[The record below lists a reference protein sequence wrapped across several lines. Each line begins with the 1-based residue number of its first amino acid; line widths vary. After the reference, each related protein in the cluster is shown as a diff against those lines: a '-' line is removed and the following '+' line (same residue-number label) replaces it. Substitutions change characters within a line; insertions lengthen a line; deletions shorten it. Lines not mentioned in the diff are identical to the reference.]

1 MKKYQ
6 IIYADP
12 PWKFEKS
19 ITKTFSCKYPCMGY
33 DDLKKLRVGSI
44 ADDNCAMF
52 MWSTLRHLPEA
63 IKLIVDWGFEYR
75 TVAFIW
81 VKTSQKGNIN
91 HRLGYWTLSN
101 AEICLL
107 GIKGHPRKQNNKIR
121 SVYLLPRE
129 GHSKKPQK
137 FREQIEILFGDV
149 ERIEL
154 FARQK
159 TEGWDVWGNEVESD
173 IEL

>member
-1 MKKYQ
+1 
-6 IIYADP
+6 
-12 PWKFEKS
+12 
-19 ITKTFSCKYPCMGY
+19 
-33 DDLKKLRVGSI
+33 
-44 ADDNCAMF
+44 MF

-154 FARQK
+154 FAREK

-173 IEL
+173 IDL